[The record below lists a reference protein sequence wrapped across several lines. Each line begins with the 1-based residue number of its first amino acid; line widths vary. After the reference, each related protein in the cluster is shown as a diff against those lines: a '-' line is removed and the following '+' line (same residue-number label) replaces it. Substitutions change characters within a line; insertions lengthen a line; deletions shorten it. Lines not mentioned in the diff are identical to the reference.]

1 MATSPSSPS
10 GSSSDT
16 AKLVESAW
24 QDQATW
30 SAVANELAAS
40 IRRWR
45 KIAAIGGVAGVFVTV
60 LASTLSGEHQQTGRN
75 TLSMLGVLL
84 LAVVPYVQSIQ
95 LTPARIS
102 TWTRARNVSEL
113 LKESIFRF
121 MMGALPAEPTAD
133 PATDGATPPDPSNPA
148 ALLRRC
154 RGIRQEVQDLAGLAA
169 AISVAKPDKP
179 SSLTIDGYLL
189 ERIGKQVDYYA
200 KNSTSAALAA
210 RKLRQ
215 GEFLL
220 GVLAVV
226 LAALPGTDLTQQLP
240 MLSSLA
246 PWVGVVTTAGGAVS
260 AHLAAGKQEHT
271 AMLYFA
277 TGARL
282 RSIRDEWLCDA
293 AHDQPEQVRRL
304 VDDIERAISSETEAW
319 VADWNKAA

>member
-10 GSSSDT
+10 TTT
-16 AKLVESAW
+16 AQLVESAW

-30 SAVANELAAS
+30 SAVANELTAS
-40 IRRWR
+40 IKRWR
-45 KIAAIGGVAGVFVTV
+45 TIAAIGGVAGLVVTV
-60 LASTLSGEHQQTGRN
+60 LASMLTAEHQQTGRN
-75 TLSMLGVLL
+75 ALSVLGVLL
-84 LAVVPYVQSIQ
+84 LAVVPYVQSTQ
-95 LTPARIS
+95 LTPARIG

-133 PATDGATPPDPSNPA
+133 PASDGTAPPDPTNPA

-154 RGIRQEVQDLAGLAA
+154 RSIRQEVQDLAGLAA
-169 AISVAKPDKP
+169 AITVAKPDKP
-179 SSLTIDGYLL
+179 SSLTIDGYLKD
-189 ERIGKQVDYYA
+189 RVGKQMDYYS
-200 KNSTSAALAA
+200 KNSSSAALAA

-220 GVLAVV
+220 GLLAVV
-226 LAALPGTDLTQQLP
+226 LAALSGTDLTQQLP

-246 PWVGVVTTAGGAVS
+246 PWVGVATTAGGAVS
-260 AHLAAGKQEHT
+260 AHLAASKLEHT

-277 TGARL
+277 TGTRL

-293 AHDQPEQVRRL
+293 AHDEPEQVRRL

>member
-10 GSSSDT
+10 GTSTDT

-30 SAVANELAAS
+30 SAVANGLTAS
-40 IRRWR
+40 IKRWR
-45 KIAAIGGVAGVFVTV
+45 KIAAIGAVAGVLVTV
-60 LASTLSGEHQQTGRN
+60 LASTLTGDHQHTGR
-75 TLSMLGVLL
+75 TALGVLGVLL
-84 LAVVPYVQSIQ
+84 LAVVPYVQSTQ
-95 LTPARIS
+95 LTPARLS

-133 PATDGATPPDPSNPA
+133 PATHGATAPDPGNPA

-154 RGIRQEVQDLAGLAA
+154 RSIRQEVQDLAGLAA
-169 AISVAKPDKP
+169 AITVAKPDKP
-179 SSLTIDGYLL
+179 NSLTIDGYLKH
-189 ERIGKQVDYYA
+189 RIDKQVDYYS

-220 GVLAVV
+220 GLLAVV
-226 LAALPGTDLTQQLP
+226 LAALSTTDLTQQLP
-240 MLSSLA
+240 LLSSLA

-260 AHLAAGKQEHT
+260 AHLAASKQEHT

-277 TGARL
+277 TGTRL

-293 AHDQPEQVRRL
+293 AHDAPEQVRRL

>member
-1 MATSPSSPS
+1 MATSPSGPS
-10 GSSSDT
+10 ADT

-24 QDQATW
+24 LDQATW
-30 SAVANELAAS
+30 SAVANELTAS
-40 IRRWR
+40 IKRWR
-45 KIAAIGGVAGVFVTV
+45 KLAAIGGVAGVFFTV
-60 LASTLSGEHQQTGRN
+60 LASTLTGEHQQTGR
-75 TLSMLGVLL
+75 TALSVLGVLL

-121 MMGALPAEPTAD
+121 MMGALPAEQVA
-133 PATDGATPPDPSNPA
+133 DGAAPPDPANPA

-154 RGIRQEVQDLAGLAA
+154 RSIRQEVQDLAGLAA
-169 AISVAKPDKP
+169 AITVAKPDKP
-179 SSLTIDGYLL
+179 SSLTIDGYLVN
-189 ERIGKQVDYYA
+189 RIGKQVDYYS

-220 GVLAVV
+220 GLLAVV
-226 LAALPGTDLTQQLP
+226 LAALSGTDLTQQLP

-260 AHLAAGKQEHT
+260 AHLAASKQEHT

-277 TGARL
+277 TGTRL

-293 AHDQPEQVRRL
+293 AHDEPEQVRRL

>member
-10 GSSSDT
+10 TTT
-16 AKLVESAW
+16 AQLVESAW

-30 SAVANELAAS
+30 SAVANELTAS
-40 IRRWR
+40 IKRWR
-45 KIAAIGGVAGVFVTV
+45 TIAAIGGVAGLVVTV
-60 LASTLSGEHQQTGRN
+60 LASMLTAEHQQTGRN
-75 TLSMLGVLL
+75 ALSVLGVLL
-84 LAVVPYVQSIQ
+84 LAVVPYVQSTQ
-95 LTPARIS
+95 LTPARIG

-133 PATDGATPPDPSNPA
+133 PASDGAAPPDPTNPA

-154 RGIRQEVQDLAGLAA
+154 RSIRQEVQDLAGLAA
-169 AISVAKPDKP
+169 AITVAKPDKP
-179 SSLTIDGYLL
+179 SSLTIDGYLKD
-189 ERIGKQVDYYA
+189 RVGKQMDYYS
-200 KNSTSAALAA
+200 KNSSSAALAA

-220 GVLAVV
+220 GLLAVV
-226 LAALPGTDLTQQLP
+226 LAALSGTDLTQQLP

-246 PWVGVVTTAGGAVS
+246 PWVGVATTAGGAVS
-260 AHLAAGKQEHT
+260 AHLAASKLEHT

-277 TGARL
+277 TGTRL

-293 AHDQPEQVRRL
+293 AHDEPEQVRRL